1 MAYTSITAGISI
13 KPTTLVRR
21 SSFFVAN
28 EYRPI
33 FELTRASIVEST
45 HFGAVAVVDSFGHL
59 LAWYGNPNLVTF
71 MRSSAKPL
79 QALPFIEYGG
89 DQSFHLTSKEIAI
102 LCASHEGT
110 DEHVEVIKAIQAKVG
125 VQESDLLCGTHL
137 LSHPATVEA
146 MRARG
151 ENPTP
156 NRNNC
161 SGKHTGM
168 LAHARMRGLP
178 IAEYINPEHPVQK
191 TILQTFSEMCAIQP
205 ERVEIGTDGCS
216 APNFAIPLSSAALG
230 FARLCDPRS
239 LSQERAAACR
249 RITSAMMANP
259 VMVSGVGRFDTRVM
273 EVCSKRVLAKGGA
286 EGYMALGILPGALG
300 AESPGI
306 GIVFK
311 VADGDLSV
319 RNADGSFR
327 NRVRP
332 AVALE
337 ILRQLGYVSEK
348 ELEALAVF
356 GPVRP
361 VTNARKIVVGE
372 SRPAFSLERK

>member
-1 MAYTSITAGISI
+1 MTEPYQ
-13 KPTTLVRR
+13 PV
-21 SSFFVAN
+21 
-28 EYRPI
+28 
-33 FELTRASIVEST
+33 FELTRGNIVESM
-45 HFGAVAVVDSFGHL
+45 HFGAAAVVDSLGHL
-59 LAWYGNPNLVTF
+59 LAWYGDPKLVTF

-79 QALPFIEYGG
+79 QALPFIELGG
-89 DQSFHLTSKEIAI
+89 DQTFHLPSKEIAI

-110 DEHVEVIKAIQAKVG
+110 DEHVEVIKGIQAKVG
-125 VQESDLLCGTHL
+125 VSESDLLCGTHL
-137 LSHPATVEA
+137 LSHLPTVEA
-146 MRARG
+146 MRGRG
-151 ENPTP
+151 EMLSP

-178 IAEYINPEHPVQK
+178 ISDYINPEHPIQK
-191 TILQTFSEMCAIQP
+191 TILESVAGMCGIET

-216 APNFAIPLSSAALG
+216 APNFAIPLSNAALG
-230 FARLCDPRS
+230 FARLCDPRT

-259 VMVSGVGRFDTRVM
+259 VMVAGAGRFDTRLM
-273 EVCSKRVLAKGGA
+273 EVCARRIISKGGA
-286 EGYMALGILPGALG
+286 EGYQALGIMPGALG

-311 VADGDLSV
+311 VSDGDLPV
-319 RNADGSFR
+319 RNADGLFR

-332 AVALE
+332 AMALE
-337 ILRQLGYVSEK
+337 ILKQLGYASES
-348 ELEALAVF
+348 ELEALAEF

-361 VTNARKIVVGE
+361 VTNARKITVGE
-372 SRPAFSLERK
+372 AHPVFTLKRE